1 MLSASPDHVPI
12 REAQSA
18 ADLPVSFAGG
28 SSIVSGL
35 PLEVGTV
42 ESQAVKND
50 SELAGERD
58 LGRLRF

>member
-12 REAQSA
+12 REPQSA

-35 PLEVGTV
+35 PLEMGTV